1 MINIP
6 VRTVTQLAAES
17 VLSAAG
23 RDMISR
29 AVHAPYA
36 APVAVAI
43 HAVAPA
49 PLIPR
54 PPASSPIGL
63 RDCLVLDELLM
74 AETSACTYFTGKLVS
89 QELCLFYG
97 LSPTYLGECV

>member
-49 PLIPR
+49 LLIPR
-54 PPASSPIGL
+54 PPASSRIGL

-74 AETSACTYFTGKLVS
+74 AETSPRPTSAFARAVESSY
-89 QELCLFYG
+89 LFK
-97 LSPTYLGECV
+97 PE